1 MTTRRFRASADGR
14 IERIGEAGDG
24 FAFDENVL
32 LPPDKPW
39 NGKTVG
45 CYIRNST
52 AAQVGNDRAAFQADM
67 VPYLHNL
74 GYAVR
79 VYDEQGTSAGP
90 LHRRKKALGML
101 ADLEAGRID
110 GVAVVEVSRL
120 TRDEYGFDAPL
131 IGEKTDGLGKV
142 C

>member
-1 MTTRRFRASADGR
+1 MTIHKFRASAAGG
-14 IERIGEAGDG
+14 IERVAEHRDES
-24 FAFDENVL
+24 AFDDSVL
-32 LPPDKPW
+32 LPPDKLW

-79 VYDEQGTSAGP
+79 VYDEQGTSAGT

-101 ADLEAGRID
+101 ADLEAG
-110 GVAVVEVSRL
+110 
-120 TRDEYGFDAPL
+120 
-131 IGEKTDGLGKV
+131 
-142 C
+142 